1 MSTASTIP
9 WLTAPVAIPDEKSRQ
24 AAQARQKT
32 LTKPPGALGQ
42 LERIAI
48 RLAALQGTATPN
60 VEQVHITVFAAD
72 HGIAAEGVSAFPQ
85 EVTVQMVYNILDGG
99 AAINVLARHIKSEI
113 CVVDIGVDGD
123 LEHLALINKKVKHG
137 TNNITKGQAM
147 TPTEVTKAL
156 EIGIE
161 QAEKAKADNISI
173 LATGEMGIGNTT
185 SASALFAELLPCKVE
200 DITGRGTG
208 INDDQLQHK
217 ISVIKKSLNVNK
229 NNFST
234 PLETLAAIGGL
245 EIAGIAG
252 LIIGAAAN
260 RIPAVIDGFISS
272 AAALVACRM
281 NPIIKD
287 YLFYSH
293 LSAEKGHKTFYELF
307 NAEPTIDLG
316 MRLGEGT
323 GAALTISLIEAA
335 VKIYNEMATFES
347 AGVSNND

>member
-1 MSTASTIP
+1 MNKF
-9 WLTAPVAIPDEKSRQ
+9 EKTLHSIQ
-24 AAQARQKT
+24 PIDNKLDKKIYNHLNS
-32 LTKPPGALGQ
+32 LTKPVGSLGK
-42 LERIAI
+42 LENMAMKFCKITNTTEPVFNKKRIV
-48 RLAALQGTATPN
+48 L
-60 VEQVHITVFAAD
+60 FAAD
-72 HGIAAEGVSAFPQ
+72 HGVTEEGVSAFPK

-113 CVVDIGVDGD
+113 CVVDIGIDGD

-147 TPTEVTKAL
+147 TLMEVTKAL

-185 SASALFAELLPCKVE
+185 SASALFAVLLQCKVE

-260 RIPAVIDGFISS
+260 RIPVVIDGFISS

-307 NAEPTIDLG
+307 NVEPTIDLG

-335 VKIYNEMATFES
+335 IKIYNEMATFES